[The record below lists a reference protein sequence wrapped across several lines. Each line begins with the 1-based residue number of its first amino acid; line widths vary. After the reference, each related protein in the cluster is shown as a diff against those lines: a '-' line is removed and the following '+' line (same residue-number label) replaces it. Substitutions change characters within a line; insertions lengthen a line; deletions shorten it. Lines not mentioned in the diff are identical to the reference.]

1 MRIKLIRI
9 LFLGFLGMITISGC
23 SKSSKSVSNGSHP
36 KDLFRIDVGSEAP
49 SLDPTLAE
57 DNSSTRI
64 MYDLFAGLVDFDQ
77 SNKIIPGMASSWDIS
92 PDAKTYTFHLR
103 PNLKFSD
110 GSPITANNF
119 VYSWRRLIDPKV
131 ASPYNFLLSRLV
143 NAREIMDGKQ
153 NPDNLGVYAPDSLT
167 LVAKLNQPDDAFL
180 NEIAMPNTMVV
191 SQKNIEKFG
200 SAWTKPQNMITSGAY
215 KLKEHVV
222 NGYILAEKNPN
233 FWDAANVSIK
243 EVKYLPYDDKN
254 ASIPAY
260 RSGGLDMT
268 FQSVPAD
275 QFSQLR
281 KDYPEELHLFRQEAI
296 YYYDFSWNNPELAKN
311 AKLRQALSMAIDRKV
326 LTNDVLKMGQVPL
339 YSTATDTVEGGK
351 YKGLDYEWGSW
362 SRDKQIAEAKKLYA
376 EAGYS
381 ATNPYTVSISYNTND
396 LHKKTALAV
405 AAMWK
410 SVLGVNVN
418 LQNQEWKTFIQTRHK
433 GGYQIARDGWIADYN
448 SVTSYTNLYEC
459 KNDQNN
465 SHYCNSKY
473 DKLIEQAKADTNQ
486 DHKVDF
492 YREALRIPLNDYA
505 VIPLFQYTIQV
516 LVKPYVTGFD
526 SNTNSLYHVQSKWMS
541 LK

>member
-1 MRIKLIRI
+1 MRTKLIRVLFI
-9 LFLGFLGMITISGC
+9 SFLGLVAVCGC
-23 SKSSKSVSNGSHP
+23 SKNSKSDSNDLHH

-57 DNSSTRI
+57 DNASTRI

-77 SNKIIPGMASSWDIS
+77 SNKIIPGLASSWDIS
-92 PDAKTYTFHLR
+92 SDAKTYTFHLR

-110 GSPITANNF
+110 GSPITANDF
-119 VYSWRRLIDPKV
+119 VYSWRRLVDPKV
-131 ASPYNFLLSRLV
+131 ASTYNFLLSRLV
-143 NAREIMDGKQ
+143 NAREIIDGKQ
-153 NPDNLGVYAPDSLT
+153 NIDTLGVSAPDSLT
-167 LVAKLNQPDDAFL
+167 VVAKLKQPDDAFL
-180 NEIAMPNTMVV
+180 NEIAMTNTMVV

-260 RSGGLDMT
+260 RSGELDMT

-281 KDYPEELHLFRQEAI
+281 KDYPEELHVFKQEAI

-311 AKLRQALSMAIDRKV
+311 IKLRQALSMAIDRKI

-339 YSTATDTVEGGK
+339 YSTATDTVEAGK
-351 YKGLDYEWGSW
+351 YKGLDYEWASW

-381 ATNPYTVSISYNTND
+381 TTNPYTVSISYNTND

-433 GGYQIARDGWIADYN
+433 GDYQIARDGWVADYN

-459 KNDQNN
+459 NNDQNN
-465 SHYCNSKY
+465 SHYCNPEY
-473 DKLIEQAKADTNQ
+473 NKLIEQAKADTNQ
-486 DHKVDF
+486 DHKVDI

-505 VIPLFQYTIQV
+505 IIPLFQYTIQV

-526 SNTNSLYHVQSKWMS
+526 STTNSLYHVQSKWMS